1 MKKIFIV
8 YGEES
13 AHLIALNLI
22 KQLQQ
27 IDRKIIIKGA
37 GSSDLESE
45 NVEVI
50 LDLVRFSC
58 VGIFEVLK
66 NLNFFIKAF
75 KKIVDFLKEFN
86 PDCVILIDYPEFNLK
101 LAKSIKRILNTKII
115 YYVPPQI
122 WAWRKKRIKIIKKF
136 VDLVLVI
143 FKFEEEFYKKEG
155 IKAEFVGYPRL
166 EFIQPECD
174 IDELKEIYRLKD
186 KKPLI
191 GIMPGSRKVEI
202 NYNLPNM
209 LKTLKLLKKDFP
221 TAGFI
226 LIKAENLDSKIFN
239 RFINKFKDLKIEI
252 IEREKYAAIR
262 SCDFLIVCSGTAT
275 LETAILERPFVI
287 WYRLNPL
294 TYFILKKLVKIPFIG
309 MPNILLREK
318 VIPEFIQ
325 SETKPENVYRKVKEF
340 LTNPN
345 SIDSLLRKLSELKG
359 ILGDLKASQK
369 AAQIILEE
377 IS

>member
-13 AHLIALNLI
+13 AHPIALNLI
-22 KQLQQ
+22 KQIQNL
-27 IDRKIIIKGA
+27 DKTIIIKGA
-37 GSSDLESE
+37 GSQSLESE

-50 LDLVRFSC
+50 LDLVKFSC

-66 NLNFFIKAF
+66 NLFFFIKAF

-101 LAKSIKRILNTKII
+101 LAKSIRKILDTKII
-115 YYVPPQI
+115 YYVAPQI
-122 WAWRKKRIKIIKKF
+122 WAWRKKRVESIKKF

-143 FKFEEEFYKKEG
+143 FKFEEKFYKKEG

-174 IDELKEIYRLKD
+174 ADKLKEIYRLKN

-209 LKTLKLLKKDFP
+209 LKTLRLLKEDFP
-221 TAGFI
+221 EAGFI
-226 LIKAENLDSKIFN
+226 LIKAKNLNPKIFN
-239 RFINKFKDLKIEI
+239 KFLNKFKTLKVEI
-252 IEREKYAAIR
+252 VEREKYAAIK

-275 LETAILERPFVI
+275 LETAILKRPFAI
-287 WYRLNPL
+287 CYKLNPF

-309 MPNILLREK
+309 MPNILLRER

-325 SETKPENVYRKVKEF
+325 SETKPENIYRKIKEF

-345 SIDSLLRKLSELKG
+345 SIEYLLRKLSELKE
-359 ILGDLKASQK
+359 ILGDVKASQK
-369 AAQIILEE
+369 AAQIILKE